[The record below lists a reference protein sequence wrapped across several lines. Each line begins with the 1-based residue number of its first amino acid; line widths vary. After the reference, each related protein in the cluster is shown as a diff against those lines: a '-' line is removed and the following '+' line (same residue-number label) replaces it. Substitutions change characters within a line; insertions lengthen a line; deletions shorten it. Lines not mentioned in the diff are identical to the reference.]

1 MANFSVATESLTA
14 ASVLVAGAGQ
24 DVDGAQGSLQGT
36 AGAADGTPAM
46 MGYATFTGA
55 AATALE
61 GLHTAALDLSR
72 ALNTA
77 AFAYQAADSAA
88 AASLR
93 VQG

>member
-1 MANFSVATESLTA
+1 MANFSVATEALTA

-24 DVDGAQGSLQGT
+24 DVDGAQGSLEGT
-36 AGAADGTPAM
+36 AGAVDGTPAV
-46 MGYATFTGA
+46 MGYAIFTGA

-61 GLHTAALDLSR
+61 GLHTAALGLSR

-77 AFAYQAADSAA
+77 AFAYQAADAAA